1 MMDANVA
8 LRRRPFGTRSLIIRE
23 PLVAM
28 AVIAIAASLAV
39 FVVYPLFM
47 VLRTSLSQDGRI
59 TVAVFRDLLS
69 KSYNRRPLLNSVN
82 LGVTVAVI
90 GTVIGFIFA
99 YSTIRLAIPFRGFFK
114 VVATF
119 PMISPPLIMSLAAIL
134 LLGNNGVIT
143 KQVLRGLVDF
153 KIYGFRGLVLVE
165 TLAYFPTAYLVL
177 SGVLQAIDP
186 AIEDAAFD
194 LGASWWRVFR
204 TVTLPLAI
212 PGIASA
218 LLLIFI
224 ESLADFGNPMILSGN
239 YTVLAVQAYLR
250 ITGLYDLPGG
260 AALAVILLVPSL
272 AAFFLQKYWIGRR
285 SYVTVTGK
293 PSARTSRRQEAWV
306 RWTAFAAC
314 LLLTGVI
321 LLLYGTV
328 LVGSFV
334 TLWGA
339 DYRLTLANYHHVF
352 LIGWEYIKDTLFL
365 STVATPITGVLAMI
379 IAFLVVRKKFF
390 GRRALELTS
399 MLTFAVPGTV
409 VGIGYILAF
418 NQPPL
423 LLTGTAAI
431 IVLLFIF
438 RNMPTG
444 IQAGIAALQQIDP
457 SIEEASCDLGAG
469 SSTTFRT
476 ITLPLIAPAFF
487 SGLVF
492 SFVRCV
498 TAISAIVFVVSG
510 RWNLITVAVLGS
522 VENSDLAQAAAFCVV
537 IIAMVLAAIGVI
549 NLLVYQPWRHRP
561 VKQGARPRDILGGQ
575 GSWTATASS

>member
-1 MMDANVA
+1 M
-8 LRRRPFGTRSLIIRE
+8 RE
-23 PLVAM
+23 PLAGA
-28 AVIAIAASLAV
+28 AVIMIAASLAV

-59 TVAVFRDLLS
+59 TTAVFRDLLS

-82 LGVTVAVI
+82 LGIVVAVI

-99 YSTIRLAIPFRGFFK
+99 YSTTRLEIPLRSFFK

-119 PMISPPLIMSLAAIL
+119 PMISPPLIMSLATIL

-143 KQVLRGLVDF
+143 KQVMRGLVDF

-272 AAFFLQKYWIGRR
+272 VAFFLQKYWIGRR
-285 SYVTVTGK
+285 SYITVTGK
-293 PSARTSRRQEAWV
+293 PSARTARRQEPWL
-306 RWTAFAAC
+306 RWGAFAIC
-314 LLLTGVI
+314 LLLTGII

-339 DYRLTLANYHHVF
+339 NYRLTLANYHHVF
-352 LIGWEYIKDTLFL
+352 LVGWEYIKDTLFL

-379 IAFLVVRKKFF
+379 IAFLVVRKRFF

-431 IVLLFIF
+431 IILLFIF

-457 SIEEASCDLGAG
+457 SIEEASCDLGAD
-469 SSTTFRT
+469 SSTTFRR

-549 NLLVYQPWRHRP
+549 NLLVYQPWKRGPGR
-561 VKQGARPRDILGGQ
+561 QGERSRGILGGE

>member
-1 MMDANVA
+1 MASAGVTLKRTSARGPGMI
-8 LRRRPFGTRSLIIRE
+8 LRE
-23 PLVAM
+23 PLVVA
-28 AVIAIAASLAV
+28 AILAIAAALAV
-39 FVVYPLFM
+39 FVLYPLFM
-47 VLRTSLSQDGRI
+47 VLRTSLASDGHI
-59 TVAVFRDLLS
+59 GIAVFKGILS
-69 KSYNRRPLLNSVN
+69 KSYNRRPLVNSVN
-82 LGVTVAVI
+82 LGVIVAAL
-90 GTVIGFIFA
+90 GTAVGFIFA
-99 YSTIRLAIPFRGFFK
+99 YSTTRVNIPFKDFFK

-119 PMISPPLIMSLAAIL
+119 PMISPPLIMSLATIL

-143 KQVLRGLVDF
+143 KQVLRGLIDF
-153 KIYGFRGLVLVE
+153 KIYGLRGLALVE

-177 SGVLQAIDP
+177 SGILQAIDP
-186 AIEDAAFD
+186 ALEDAAFD
-194 LGASWWRVFR
+194 LGASSWRVFR

-224 ESLADFGNPMILSGN
+224 ESLADFGNPIILSGN
-239 YTVLAVQAYLR
+239 YEVLAVQAYLR

-272 AAFFLQKYWIGRR
+272 VAFFLQKYWVSRR

-293 PSARTSRRQEAWV
+293 PSARTSRRDEPWL
-306 RWTAFAAC
+306 RWGAFAAC
-314 LLLTGVI
+314 LVLTGI
-321 LLLYGTV
+321 IMLFYGTV

-334 TLWGA
+334 TLWGVNHKF
-339 DYRLTLANYHHVF
+339 TLANYRHVF
-352 LIGWEYIKDTLFL
+352 VVGWEYIKDTLFL
-365 STVATPITGVLAMI
+365 STVATPITGILGMI

-431 IVLLFIF
+431 IILLFIF

-457 SIEEASCDLGAG
+457 SIEEASCDLGAD
-469 SSTTFRT
+469 SNITFRK

-498 TAISAIVFVVSG
+498 TAISAIIFVVSG

-537 IIAMVLAAIGVI
+537 IIALVLAAIGII
-549 NLLVYQPWRHRP
+549 NLLVYRPWKTKPGKQP
-561 VKQGARPRDILGGQ
+561 GSARTAIGGQ
-575 GSWTATASS
+575 EPWTATASS

>member
-1 MMDANVA
+1 MIDAHVE
-8 LRRRPFGTRSLIIRE
+8 LRRRFCGTRSLILRE
-23 PLVAM
+23 PLVAV
-28 AVIAIAASLAV
+28 AVIAIASSLAV

-59 TVAVFRDLLS
+59 TVAVFQDLLS

-82 LGVTVAVI
+82 LGIVVAII
-90 GTVIGFIFA
+90 GTIVGFIFA
-99 YSTIRLAIPFRGFFK
+99 YSTTRLEIPLRGFFK

-143 KQVLRGLVDF
+143 KQLMRGLVDF

-272 AAFFLQKYWIGRR
+272 VAFFLQKYWIGRR
-285 SYVTVTGK
+285 SYITVTGK
-293 PSARTSRRQEAWV
+293 PSARTARRQEPWL
-306 RWTAFAAC
+306 RWGAFAIC
-314 LLLTGVI
+314 LLLTGII

-339 DYRLTLANYHHVF
+339 NYRFTLANYHHVF
-352 LIGWEYIKDTLFL
+352 LVGWEYIKDTLFL

-379 IAFLVVRKKFF
+379 IAFLVVRKRFF

-431 IVLLFIF
+431 IILLFIF

-457 SIEEASCDLGAG
+457 SIEEASCDLGAD
-469 SSTTFRT
+469 SSTTFRR

-537 IIAMVLAAIGVI
+537 IIAIVLAAIGVI
-549 NLLVYQPWRHRP
+549 NLLVYQPWKRGPGR
-561 VKQGARPRDILGGQ
+561 QGERSRGILGGE